1 MAFADVPAF
10 LTCLHTR
17 QSVAALALEFA
28 VLTVAR
34 TNEVLGAKW
43 GEIDAENSV
52 WTVPAC
58 RMKAG
63 ARIASRYSGACQGQG
78 RGFHLSWSATGPT
91 SFKPRNDHGSHEGQ
105 RDGSGFRSSFSDWA
119 SETTNFPREVIEQ
132 CLAHL
137 VGSNVVR
144 SYRRG
149 DILEKRRI
157 VQ

>member
-43 GEIDAENSV
+43 GEIDTENSV

-63 ARIASRYSGACQGQG
+63 ARIASRYPGAPPFWQN
-78 RGFHLSWSATGPT
+78 S
-91 SFKPRNDHGSHEGQ
+91 PRPRPGI
-105 RDGSGFRSSFSDWA
+105 SSFLVSNRADIFQA
-119 SETTNFPREVIEQ
+119 S
-132 CLAHL
+132 
-137 VGSNVVR
+137 
-144 SYRRG
+144 
-149 DILEKRRI
+149 K
-157 VQ
+157 